1 MKVAIIIVTTEKIV
15 KIHMKVNPM
24 KEQRRRKKKRNYH
37 LIG

>member
-15 KIHMKVNPM
+15 KIHMKLKPM
-24 KEQRRRKKKRNYH
+24 KEPRRKRKNCP